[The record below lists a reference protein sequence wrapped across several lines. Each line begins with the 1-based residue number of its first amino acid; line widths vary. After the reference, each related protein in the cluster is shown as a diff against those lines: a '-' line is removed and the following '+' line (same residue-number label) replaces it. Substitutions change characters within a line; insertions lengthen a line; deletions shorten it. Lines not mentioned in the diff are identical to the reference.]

1 MPSSLMKTRF
11 PQIFSHPPNPI
22 KRPQLSQDASLKGW
36 QAQRASPQRLQGVN
50 ATNRIFIL
58 RVGPHV
64 AHVGRST
71 KRFLSVARYNNMERV
86 NSGAGDI
93 NIFDE
98 KFKASDGLGGSEEH
112 NQGWCR

>member
-1 MPSSLMKTRF
+1 MVGRRKAGL
-11 PQIFSHPPNPI
+11 
-22 KRPQLSQDASLKGW
+22 
-36 QAQRASPQRLQGVN
+36 PQRVQGVN

-64 AHVGRST
+64 GHVGRST

-98 KFKASDGLGGSEEH
+98 KFKASDGLGESEEH